1 MRRRQFLVL
10 SAASVGGV
18 LVYSL
23 DRKVSRV
30 SAQDKPASQQQIKI
44 PLKFFT
50 ESEALIVAAAA
61 SRIFP
66 SDESGPGA
74 HEAGVAI
81 FIDRQLAGPWGRDRH
96 RYTHAPFDET
106 APQNSAIRARPRRSE
121 IYREG
126 LKQLAGFDNLAPA
139 EQDAKL
145 KQIETSLFFNLLRRN
160 TIEGMF
166 CDPQHG
172 GNVDMVGWQLIGFP
186 GPRMSNF
193 ARSRAISRRGLPSEA
208 REPARRWWTIPTV
221 PPRKR
226 REDSAQNRRGNHRRR
241 LDRPAD
247 GQGDWRAH
255 ADLGRGARARR
266 ARATRKTTPAAWTS
280 STTTSA
286 SA

>member
-23 DRKVSRV
+23 DRTVSRV
-30 SAQDKPASQQQIKI
+30 SAQDKSAPEQNIRI
-44 PLKFFT
+44 PLRFFT
-50 ESEALIVAAAA
+50 ASEALIVAAATA
-61 SRIFP
+61 RIFP

-74 HEAGVAI
+74 REASVVV

-106 APQNSAIRARPRRSE
+106 APEEFGYQGSATPQQ
-121 IYREG
+121 IYRQG
-126 LKQLAGFDNLAPA
+126 LKQLAGFDQLTAS

-145 KQIETSLFFNLLRRN
+145 KLIEGGLFFNVLRRN

-186 GPRMSNF
+186 GPRMTNF
-193 ARSRAISRRGLPSEA
+193 AEVDQYRG
-208 REPARRWWTIPTV
+208 EPFRPKPVSLAQVAVHPNK
-221 PPRKR
+221 PG
-226 REDSAQNRRGNHRRR
+226 EDE
-241 LDRPAD
+241 
-247 GQGDWRAH
+247 
-255 ADLGRGARARR
+255 
-266 ARATRKTTPAAWTS
+266 T
-280 STTTSA
+280 
-286 SA
+286 